1 MMMSVSL
8 ICALAPASDLQAIA
22 HFGKVRCCRSPARQ
36 DIKGET
42 AMKLEGKVAAIT
54 GGTAGLGR
62 GIAEAFLAEGAKVAL
77 FARNAEKGARVIE
90 ELHVGRQGGE
100 RAIFVAGD
108 VMQQADVEGFIDQ
121 TIDHFGTLD
130 ILVNNAGG
138 AGDLQPLVQL
148 SDEAFDEA
156 MKWNVYSTFWA
167 CRRALPEMLKKGD
180 GRIINMSSMEGKH
193 GKPVFTAYTAAKHA
207 VNGLTKSLAREV
219 GEAGVTVNS
228 ICPGLVVTDIIK
240 NNGPATAEAMGMEF
254 DEMIAM
260 FASEAAIKRPNTVEE
275 IAAMA
280 LLLAS
285 KEGAGITGAMLSVDG
300 GTAQY

>member
-1 MMMSVSL
+1 
-8 ICALAPASDLQAIA
+8 
-22 HFGKVRCCRSPARQ
+22 
-36 DIKGET
+36 
-42 AMKLEGKVAAIT
+42 MKLEGKVAAIT

-62 GIAEAFLAEGAKVAL
+62 GIAEAFLHEGAKVAL
-77 FARNAEKGARVIE
+77 FARNPDKGERVVE
-90 ELHVGRQGGE
+90 ELRVGRGS
-100 RAIFVAGD
+100 RDRIVFFAGD
-108 VMQQADVEGFIDQ
+108 VMNQQDVEGFIDKVVDQ
-121 TIDHFGTLD
+121 FGTID

-138 AGDLQPLVQL
+138 AGDLQPMVDL

-167 CRRALPEMLKKGD
+167 TRRALKTMLEKKS

-207 VNGLTKSLAREV
+207 VNGITKSLAREV
-219 GEAGVTVNS
+219 GEQGVTVNS

-254 DEMIAM
+254 DEMIAL
-260 FASEAAIKRPNTVEE
+260 FASESAIKRPNTVEE
-275 IAAMA
+275 IAAVA

-285 KEGAGITGAMLSVDG
+285 PEGAGITGAQISVDG
-300 GTAQY
+300 GTAQF